1 MEKFEKFALSI
12 IASLTLSV
20 LGIGMAIDNCDSRFN
35 IGFVLGMIIGVPSF
49 IWFIVTWN
57 SEKEE

>member
-1 MEKFEKFALSI
+1 MEKFEKFSLSI

-20 LGIGMAIDNCDSRFN
+20 LGIGMAIDNCDLRFN
-35 IGFVLGMIIGVPSF
+35 IGFVIGMIIGVPSF